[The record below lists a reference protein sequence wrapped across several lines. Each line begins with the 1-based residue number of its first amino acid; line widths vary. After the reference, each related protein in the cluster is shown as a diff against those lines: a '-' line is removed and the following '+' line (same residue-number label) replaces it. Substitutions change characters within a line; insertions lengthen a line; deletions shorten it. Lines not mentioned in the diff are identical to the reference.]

1 MLAIAI
7 CGILF
12 TVSFAHYFQQGL
24 MTSVPSVDMQQAIY
38 AHRREL
44 GGIEVSGPYAKGPVN
59 GAFEKSLRLVLLSC
73 CVLSL
78 MAASVATFLKPTSRQ
93 L

>member
-1 MLAIAI
+1 M
-7 CGILF
+7 
-12 TVSFAHYFQQGL
+12 SFAHYLQQGL
-24 MTSVPSVDMQQAIY
+24 LTSALSVDMQQAIY

-44 GGIEVSGPYAKGPVN
+44 GGIEVSGPYAKELVN
-59 GAFEKSLRLVLLSC
+59 EAFEKSLRLVRLSC

-78 MAASVATFLKPTSRQ
+78 MAASVATFLRPTSRQ